1 VTTDFTDFIDGG
13 GNIASGNDCDGMFIL
28 FGQKC
33 LSFSKT
39 LVDSEEPTPPP
50 SFSSSMHLESEYPS
64 TSPSFSSMDGLSCDR
79 LPKDAE
85 SCIEISSFDDLIQ
98 LVRDATGII
107 VFCPFVITKN
117 EHELIYVTT
126 NVELICG
133 VPRKCRITGP
143 GRHMVVDGSS
153 SKLFVQGIV
162 FEGATLG
169 AIHIR
174 SRSSH
179 VQSFCDVVFSDNS
192 GTLRGL
198 GILTERNTYTEIS
211 HCRFLKCESSDMG
224 GAIFNRGAMLIDNA
238 VFDGNIGKGG
248 R

>member
-1 VTTDFTDFIDGG
+1 MADITDFIDGG
-13 GNIASGNDCDGMFIL
+13 GNVASGNDCNGMFIL

-33 LSFSKT
+33 VSFNEI
-39 LVDSEEPTPPP
+39 LVDSDEPIPPP
-50 SFSSSMHLESEYPS
+50 SPSPTTHLESEYPS
-64 TSPSFSSMDGLSCDR
+64 TSPSFSSIDGLLCDR
-79 LPKDAE
+79 LPKDVE
-85 SCIEISSFDDLIQ
+85 TCIEISSFDELIQ
-98 LVRDATGII
+98 LVRDTTGII
-107 VFCPFVITKN
+107 VFCPFVVTKN
-117 EHELIYVTT
+117 EHDLIYVTT

-143 GRHMVVDGSS
+143 GRHIVVDGSS

-169 AIHIR
+169 AIHIQ
-174 SRSSH
+174 STSSH
-179 VQSFCDVVFSDNS
+179 VQSFCDVVFSENS

-211 HCRFLKCESSDMG
+211 HCSFLACESSDMG

>member
-1 VTTDFTDFIDGG
+1 MADITDFIDGG
-13 GNIASGNDCDGMFIL
+13 GNVANGNDCNGIFIL

-33 LSFSKT
+33 VSFNET
-39 LVDSEEPTPPP
+39 LVESDEPTPAP
-50 SFSSSMHLESEYPS
+50 SPSPSTHLESKYPS
-64 TSPSFSSMDGLSCDR
+64 TSPSFSSIDELSCDR
-79 LPKDAE
+79 LPKDGE
-85 SCIEISSFDDLIQ
+85 SCIEISSFDELIQ

-107 VFCPFVITKN
+107 VCCPFVVTKN
-117 EHELIYVTT
+117 EHDFIYVTT
-126 NVELICG
+126 NVELLCG

-143 GRHMVVDGSS
+143 GRHIVVDGSS

-169 AIHIR
+169 AIHIQ

-179 VQSFCDVVFSDNS
+179 VQSFCDVVFSQNS
-192 GTLRGL
+192 GSSRGL

-211 HCRFLKCESSDMG
+211 HCIFLACESSDMG
-224 GAIFNRGAMLIDNA
+224 GAIFNRGAMLIENT
-238 VFDGNIGKGG
+238 VFDGNVGRGG